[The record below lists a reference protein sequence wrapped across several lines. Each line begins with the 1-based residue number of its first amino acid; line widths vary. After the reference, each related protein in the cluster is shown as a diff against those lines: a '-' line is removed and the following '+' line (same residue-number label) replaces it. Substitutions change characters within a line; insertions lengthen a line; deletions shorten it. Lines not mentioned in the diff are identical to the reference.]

1 MSRSV
6 EGSQPSVV
14 RDRGWWSQ
22 RVAIVGAVLVAAGVV
37 TGAVIAGRVEWS
49 DNAAR
54 LDAALDVAQPVQLAE
69 IPAADGM
76 PTRGVFAQITSTGHF
91 CISDAPVG
99 SPRTGGGGC
108 NSADDPLG
116 GSVFSASLAYEGGPA
131 ITGVTDARLIGLASV
146 DVASMR
152 VLMSDGSLRSIK
164 LKKAKVGS
172 DEFQAFGFRFKKS
185 DLEKGVGPAAVVAYD
200 DDGVEI
206 GQQPTGI
213 GS

>member
-6 EGSQPSVV
+6 EGSEPRVV
-14 RDRGWWSQ
+14 RGRGWSR
-22 RVAIVGAVLVAAGVV
+22 RVAIVGAALVAAGVI
-37 TGAVIAGRVEWS
+37 TGAVIASRIEWS

-54 LDAALDVAQPVQLAE
+54 LDAALDAAQPVQLAD

-99 SPRTGGGGC
+99 APRTGGGGC
-108 NSADDPLG
+108 NPADDPLG
-116 GSVFSASLAYEGGPA
+116 GSSFSASLAYEGGPA
-131 ITGVTDARLIGLASV
+131 IMGVTDARLIGLASV
-146 DVASMR
+146 DVLSMR
-152 VLMSDGSLRSIK
+152 VLMSDGTSRAIK

-185 DLEKGVGPAAVVAYD
+185 DLKKGVGPTAVVAYD
-200 DDGVEI
+200 DDGIEI
-206 GQQPTGI
+206 GLQRTGI